1 MRAMS
6 VVRTGPAE
14 STPLALSDT
23 PRPEPGPQEIVV
35 RVEACGVCRTDLHV
49 VEGDLP
55 HVATGT
61 IPGHEVVGRVE
72 VLGRGV
78 ERYRIGD
85 RVGIPWLHRSC
96 GRCRFCTT
104 GRENLCPTKEYTGYT
119 VPGGYAEYARADEAF
134 AVPLPEGDPA
144 PLAPLLCAGIIGYR
158 ALKVAAP
165 PAGGRVGFFGFGA
178 SAHLTLQLAARLGF
192 ETIVYS
198 RSPTHRKLAERLG
211 AFEVLEPPGAGPTS
225 PAGRLDSALVFA
237 PAGEVVLQALGE
249 LDRGG
254 SLAIAAIHLSPIPPI
269 DYDRRLFG
277 ERRIQSVEAN
287 TRADAR
293 EFLTLAHRF
302 GLRATITTRPLE
314 AANEAL
320 VDLKAGRIDGAV
332 VLDPRALGPTGHPGD
347 RSG

>member
-1 MRAMS
+1 MTVARI
-6 VVRTGPAE
+6 GPVERSPLVMAE
-14 STPLALSDT
+14 I
-23 PRPEPGPQEIVV
+23 PRPEPGPGEILV

-55 HVATGT
+55 PLHPGM
-61 IPGHEVVGRVE
+61 IPGHEIVGRVE
-72 VLGRGV
+72 DLGSEV
-78 ERYRIGD
+78 ERYRVGD

-104 GRENLCPTKEYTGYT
+104 GRENLCPSKEFTGYS
-119 VPGGYAEYARADEAF
+119 VAGGYAEFARADAAF
-134 AVPLPEGDPA
+134 ALPLPDGDPG

-158 ALKVAAP
+158 ALKVASP
-165 PAGGRVGFFGFGA
+165 PPGGRVGLFGFGA
-178 SAHLTLQLAARLGF
+178 SAHLTLQLAGKLGF
-192 ETIVYS
+192 ETVVYS
-198 RSPTHRKLAERLG
+198 RSPAHRRLAERLG
-211 AFEVLEPPGAGPTS
+211 ASEVVDPAREPS
-225 PAGRLDSALVFA
+225 PRSSGRLDSALVFA

-254 SLAIAAIHLSPIPPI
+254 SVAIAAIHLSPIPPI
-269 DYDRRLFG
+269 DYDHRLFG

-293 EFLTLAHRF
+293 EFLALARRW
-302 GLRATITTRPLE
+302 GLRATTTTRPLE
-314 AANEAL
+314 AAHSAL

-332 VLDPRALGPTGHPGD
+332 VLDPRSAQATGPTEG